1 MDDQKLAEICKT
13 SNLINSN
20 DLAQAIALAAAKKIS
35 LYRTLLEKDLI
46 NDEALGR
53 LMADY
58 FNVPF
63 IDLVKT
69 NIDPKILNLI
79 PEIVAKKQHII
90 AFAKDQSG
98 LKLAMSNPANFEI
111 REFVKKKS
119 GEEIIVYFATE
130 LGIENAITLYQKD
143 LKTSFDQI
151 IAENLKEASQATNQ
165 VPPIAKLVDT
175 LINYAYKNRA
185 SDIHIEPTDTET
197 QIRLRIDGVL
207 HDVVTAP
214 KNLHNQIIAR
224 IKVLANLR
232 TDEHLSAQD
241 GKVRFPTEEEEL
253 DLRVSIVPI
262 VEGEKAVLRLLSERS
277 RQFTLEAL
285 GMGVEDL
292 AKLKAAMAK
301 PYGVILATGPTGCGK
316 TTTIYAIVKILNT
329 REKNIATIED
339 PVEYDIEGVNQ
350 IQVNPKTNLTF
361 AEGLRSI
368 LRQDPDIMFVGE
380 IRDQETAKIA
390 INSAMTGHLVLST
403 VHTNDAATTLPRL
416 LDMDVEPFLVA
427 STVNL
432 ICAQRLI
439 RLICTNCVV
448 SKELSVAELVKE
460 IDHKL
465 IAKHFQNRKTIR
477 VSAGQGC
484 PVCHYSGFA
493 GRIGIFEL
501 LIVTESIRKLITEK
515 ATSSE
520 IAAKAVEEGMTLMIE
535 DGLRKVERGLTTME
549 EVLRVTKS

>member
-35 LYRTLLEKDLI
+35 LYRALLEKDLI

-63 IDLVKT
+63 IDLAKT

-90 AFAKDQSG
+90 AFAQDQSG

-185 SDIHIEPTDTET
+185 SDIHIEPTDTKT

-214 KNLHNQIIAR
+214 QNLHNQIIAR

-262 VEGEKAVLRLLSERS
+262 VEGEKVVLRLL
-277 RQFTLEAL
+277 
-285 GMGVEDL
+285 
-292 AKLKAAMAK
+292 
-301 PYGVILATGPTGCGK
+301 
-316 TTTIYAIVKILNT
+316 
-329 REKNIATIED
+329 
-339 PVEYDIEGVNQ
+339 
-350 IQVNPKTNLTF
+350 
-361 AEGLRSI
+361 
-368 LRQDPDIMFVGE
+368 
-380 IRDQETAKIA
+380 
-390 INSAMTGHLVLST
+390 
-403 VHTNDAATTLPRL
+403 
-416 LDMDVEPFLVA
+416 
-427 STVNL
+427 
-432 ICAQRLI
+432 
-439 RLICTNCVV
+439 
-448 SKELSVAELVKE
+448 
-460 IDHKL
+460 
-465 IAKHFQNRKTIR
+465 
-477 VSAGQGC
+477 
-484 PVCHYSGFA
+484 
-493 GRIGIFEL
+493 
-501 LIVTESIRKLITEK
+501 
-515 ATSSE
+515 
-520 IAAKAVEEGMTLMIE
+520 
-535 DGLRKVERGLTTME
+535 
-549 EVLRVTKS
+549 